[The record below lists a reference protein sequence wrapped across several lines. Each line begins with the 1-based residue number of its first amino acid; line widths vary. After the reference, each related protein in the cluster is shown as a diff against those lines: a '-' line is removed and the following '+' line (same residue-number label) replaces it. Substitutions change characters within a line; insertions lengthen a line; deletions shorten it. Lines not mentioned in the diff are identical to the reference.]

1 MCWVECVLE
10 FENTEL
16 YIKLI
21 TFGGTVI
28 RKTKQKKKKHQKTQT
43 QDKHHPY
50 SSYKEINNYRVES
63 HATF

>member
-28 RKTKQKKKKHQKTQT
+28 RKTKQKKKNTKKPKLKTST
-43 QDKHHPY
+43 IHILHIK
-50 SSYKEINNYRVES
+50 K
-63 HATF
+63 

>member
-16 YIKLI
+16 YFKLI

-28 RKTKQKKKKHQKTQT
+28 RKTKTKKNKTPKNPNSRQA
-43 QDKHHPY
+43 P
-50 SSYKEINNYRVES
+50 SI
-63 HATF
+63 FFI